1 MVFWENMCNIIVVE
15 LWGKLGFEQNK
26 VFPSIKYCTLTHQL
40 YETINMFYNNDVE
53 SFFLNSFS
61 NLALTA

>member
-26 VFPSIKYCTLTHQL
+26 LFPSIKYCTLTHQL

-53 SFFLNSFS
+53 SFF
-61 NLALTA
+61 